1 MRRRRKA
8 DQAST
13 PTTDEQKVPP
23 PSPPPVRKELTILGR
38 ATRAAAGQP
47 EPEEEMVEEI
57 VDLDDDCYLEEDED
71 EAAWIEVVKEGRW
84 KNDTKPAK
92 AKQKAE
98 SNRSENAADA
108 AGQSNGQAG
117 DAKSD
122 DEDEYDRLWTT
133 RIEKPEMTAGGFE
146 IDSFFVQTGLEEGE
160 EVIGRYRRQQDTL
173 IVWKSSVSDTE
184 LALSFAATAGCLE
197 IWEFLKEIHT
207 RWEMQMAFR
216 DRHADKDLEE
226 SQVTHILPPS
236 SQQETVK
243 NGLGLDLGRYGQLGL
258 LQDPAFGNLVE
269 LEKAIKV
276 VARTALGREKLSTFI
291 GRTVSL
297 MRTMACERDLKEF
310 PPFLQGFI
318 QKLIPVFKDAE
329 DLESLSDLHTIC
341 VLIHDICMFLCSH
354 SSDSG

>member
-1 MRRRRKA
+1 
-8 DQAST
+8 
-13 PTTDEQKVPP
+13 
-23 PSPPPVRKELTILGR
+23 
-38 ATRAAAGQP
+38 
-47 EPEEEMVEEI
+47 MVEEL

-98 SNRSENAADA
+98 SNGSDNTADTTKQ
-108 AGQSNGQAG
+108 QSNGAG
-117 DAKSD
+117 SEAKSD
-122 DEDEYDRLWTT
+122 DEDEFDRLWTT

-216 DRHADKDLEE
+216 ERHADKDMEE

-236 SQQETVK
+236 SQQETPK
-243 NGLGLDLGRYGQLGL
+243 NGLGLDLGRFGQLGL

-291 GRTVSL
+291 GRTVGL
-297 MRTMACERDLKEF
+297 VCINAPR
-310 PPFLQGFI
+310 
-318 QKLIPVFKDAE
+318 
-329 DLESLSDLHTIC
+329 
-341 VLIHDICMFLCSH
+341 
-354 SSDSG
+354 